1 MASTPIAQLD
11 FDQIKSN
18 IKTYLQGQT
27 QFADYD
33 YDGSTLSVI
42 LDVLAYNTFYNNF
55 YSNMALGEMFLDS
68 AQLRSSIVSHCKEL
82 NYLPRSYRSS
92 SATVTLT
99 FSPGDSPS
107 FITIPKGTKFTTQ
120 VDGTTYSFSTDIAY
134 TVRPI
139 DSVYSITGVQIF
151 EGTLETELYSVA
163 ATSKYI
169 VSNDQVD
176 TDSIDVRVFASS
188 ASGATVDEYV
198 FKQNL
203 FDVAASQKV
212 YYLQPAEKQ
221 SYEITFGNN
230 AFGREPLIG
239 EVVEVRYRVSS
250 GTAPNKATTFTP
262 TGTISG
268 YTATV
273 TTTANSEAGAERE
286 TLDSIKFYAPKSI
299 QIQERAV
306 TESDYEN
313 LLKNEFAE
321 IQAVSV
327 YGGEELTPPKYGRVI
342 VAVDVTTGDG
352 VSENNKVKYANFLN
366 ERCPL
371 SIEPVIVSP
380 DFLYVRVISTV
391 FYNTKISAKST
402 GQIETTARNA
412 ISGYNLRSL
421 SDFSKSARQSR
432 LARSIDDSDSAI
444 VSNDTEL
451 QMIIDLSPLPSV
463 PTTYS
468 FSYKNPL
475 ITDHPL
481 AVGEDITAHK
491 AAIKSSNFIY
501 SNATAFIQDDGNGIL
516 QILTNTA
523 SGLLILNANIGTVNY
538 ETGAVKVNNLAVSS
552 FTGSAIKLY
561 ARPNIQDIIGPKDRI
576 ISIRDADV
584 SVEVKAAEV

>member
-99 FSPGDSPS
+99 FSPDDSPS

-463 PTTYS
+463 PTTYF

-481 AVGEDITAHK
+481 AVGEDITVHK
-491 AAIKSSNFIY
+491 AAVKSSNFIY
-501 SNATAFIQDDGNGIL
+501 NNATAFIQDNGNGIL
-516 QILTNTA
+516 QILTNTS
-523 SGLLILNANIGTVNY
+523 SGFLILNANIGTVDY
-538 ETGAVKVNNLAVSS
+538 ETGAVKINNLAVST

-561 ARPNIQDIIGPKDRI
+561 ARPKIQDIIGPKDRI

>member
-11 FDQIKSN
+11 FDQIKNN

-33 YDGSTLSVI
+33 YDGSTLSVL

-92 SATVTLT
+92 RATVTLT

-120 VDGTTYSFSTDIAY
+120 VDGTTYTFSTDIAY
-134 TVRPI
+134 TVKPV
-139 DSVYSITGVQIF
+139 DGVYSLTNVQIF
-151 EGTLETELYSVA
+151 EGTLETELYSVT
-163 ATSKYI
+163 ATSKYTI
-169 VSNDQVD
+169 SNDQVD
-176 TDSIDVRVFASS
+176 TDSVDVRVFASS
-188 ASGATVDEYV
+188 ASGAAVDEYV
-198 FKQNL
+198 FKPNL
-203 FDVAASQKV
+203 FDVTAAQKV

-221 SYEITFGNN
+221 SYEVTFGNN
-230 AFGREPLIG
+230 AFGREPIIG
-239 EVVEVRYRVSS
+239 EVVEISYRVSS
-250 GTAPNKATTFTP
+250 GTNPNGATTFTP

-273 TTTANSEAGAERE
+273 TTTVNSEAGAERE
-286 TLDSIKFYAPKSI
+286 SLESIKFYAPKSI

-327 YGGEELTPPKYGRVI
+327 YGGEELTPPRYGRVI
-342 VAVDVTTGDG
+342 VAVDVSGADG

-366 ERCPL
+366 DRCPL

-391 FYNTKISAKST
+391 FYNTKLSAKSD
-402 GQIETTARNA
+402 GQIETIVRNA
-412 ISGYNLRSL
+412 ISGYNTSSL
-421 SDFSKSARQSR
+421 ADFSKNARQSR
-432 LARSIDDSDSAI
+432 LARAIDDSDSAI

-451 QMIIDLSPLPSV
+451 QMIIDLNPLPNV
-463 PTTYS
+463 ATTYS
-468 FSYKNPL
+468 FSYKNAL
-475 ITDHPL
+475 VVDHPL
-481 AVGEDITAHK
+481 ELGEDITAHK
-491 AAIKSSNFIY
+491 SAVKSSNFVY
-501 SNATAFIQDDGNGIL
+501 NNTTAFIQDEGNGIL
-516 QILTNTA
+516 QILTNA
-523 SGLLILNANIGTVNY
+523 ADGFLILDTNIGTVNY
-538 ETGAVKVNNLAVSS
+538 ETGAITINNLTVPS

-561 ARPNIQDIIGPKDRI
+561 GRPRIQDIIGPKDRI

-584 SVEVKAAEV
+584 GVEVEAAEI